1 MEFSRQGYWNELPFP
16 SPGNLSD
23 PGMAPRS
30 PVLQAHAL
38 PTELL
43 GKPPLPP
50 PNIYYVTIVG
60 KVTDSTA
67 EIVNKI

>member
-23 PGMAPRS
+23 PGMGPRS